1 MTLMFELARHEQ
13 VTLLSFYWSSFFYG
27 NLDYSSELDRIPY
40 QDLTRR
46 VNQKAFAAIRAQTP
60 NDLGRFF
67 QALAQHRK
75 D

>member
-60 NDLGRFF
+60 DDLGKFF